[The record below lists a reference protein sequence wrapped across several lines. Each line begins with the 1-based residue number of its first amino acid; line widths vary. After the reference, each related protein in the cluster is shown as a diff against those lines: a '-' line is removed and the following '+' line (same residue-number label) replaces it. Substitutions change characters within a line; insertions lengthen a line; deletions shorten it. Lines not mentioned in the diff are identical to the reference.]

1 MDLSTMMIPA
11 VVPPDMLGL
20 IFGPTALFTVWF
32 GLVVMVLAGLTS
44 ILGMEGRRE
53 AADQSVAR
61 TPDIVAQPRIERAAA

>member
-20 IFGPTALFTVWF
+20 IVGPTALFTVWF
-32 GLVVMVLAGLTS
+32 GLVVTVLAGLTS

>member
-1 MDLSTMMIPA
+1 MDLSTIMNPA

-32 GLVVMVLAGLTS
+32 GLVVTVLAGLTS

-53 AADQSVAR
+53 ATEQSAAR
-61 TPDIVAQPRIERAAA
+61 TPDIVAQHRVERAAA

>member
-1 MDLSTMMIPA
+1 MDLSTIMNSA

-32 GLVVMVLAGLTS
+32 GLVVTVLAGLTS

-53 AADQSVAR
+53 AAEQSAAR
-61 TPDIVAQPRIERAAA
+61 TPDIVAQHRVERAAA